1 LTISPANLDRAVDDD
16 GPAISY
22 KLLAPGTPVYASD
35 GALVGLVERV
45 LDNPREQIFD
55 GIVMDTD
62 DGQRFVDAPE
72 VARITE
78 QRVTL
83 SIHAASAAELAP
95 YEPGAPE
102 YQANPKAGRLGRF
115 FGGSWKRR

>member
-1 LTISPANLDRAVDDD
+1 MNDD

-35 GALVGLVERV
+35 GALLGRAERV

-55 GIVMDTD
+55 GIVVSTD

-78 QRVTL
+78 QRITL
-83 SIHAASAAELAP
+83 SIDAAAAAELTL

-102 YQANPKAGRLGRF
+102 YRANPKAGRLGRS
-115 FGGSWKRR
+115 FGGGWKRR

>member
-1 LTISPANLDRAVDDD
+1 VDDD

-22 KLLAPGTPVYASD
+22 KLLQRGTAVHTSD
-35 GALVGLVERV
+35 GDLVGTVDQV
-45 LDNPREQIFD
+45 LDNVREEIFD
-55 GIVMDTD
+55 GIVIRSSG
-62 DGQRFVDAPE
+62 GQRFVDAPE

-83 SIHAASAAELAP
+83 SIDATEAAELPA

-102 YQANPKAGRLGRF
+102 YEVNTRAGRLARLFRSG
-115 FGGSWKRR
+115 WKRR

>member
-1 LTISPANLDRAVDDD
+1 VVDDG

-22 KLLAPGTPVYASD
+22 KLLASGTPVYASD
-35 GALVGLVERV
+35 GSLVGATERV

-55 GIVMDTD
+55 GIVVSTD

-78 QRVTL
+78 QRITL
-83 SIHAASAAELAP
+83 SIDAAAAAALTL

-102 YQANPKAGRLGRF
+102 YRANPKAGRLGRF
-115 FGGSWKRR
+115 FGGGWKRR